1 MGQASVGSSDS
12 AASRMMSALGL
23 ALDECVRKQRPHAGT
38 RSLKRAPA
46 NSRLWAISRAYSCL
60 WVRQALWSM
69 WWASNNPTIVCLVRF
84 LTRPAPGN
92 VCVLL
97 AICTPNSSPQI
108 ILNSATAWSVSLTDP
123 RGGQPL
129 RASATRL
136 TASSESRSPS
146 VTLQWPSSNTSCM

>member
-1 MGQASVGSSDS
+1 M
-12 AASRMMSALGL
+12 R
-23 ALDECVRKQRPHAGT
+23 
-38 RSLKRAPA
+38 
-46 NSRLWAISRAYSCL
+46 
-60 WVRQALWSM
+60 
-69 WWASNNPTIVCLVRF
+69 WASSSSTMARLVRF

-97 AICTPNSSPQI
+97 ASCTPNSSPQM
-108 ILNSATAWSVSLTDP
+108 ILNSDSACSVSLTDP

-136 TASSESRSPS
+136 TASSDSKGPS